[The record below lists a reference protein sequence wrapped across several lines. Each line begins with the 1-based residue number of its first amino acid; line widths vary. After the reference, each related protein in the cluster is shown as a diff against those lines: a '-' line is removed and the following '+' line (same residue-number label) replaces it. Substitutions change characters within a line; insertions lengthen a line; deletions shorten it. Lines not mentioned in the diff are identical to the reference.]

1 MLPLIYAKTGDVV
14 NIKRVLGKDSVKKH
28 LSEMG
33 FVEGSVVRVV
43 SSHNGDLILNVKES
57 RIALTKE
64 MAEKIMMDIE
74 DEKKFAKNKI

>member
-14 NIKRVLGKDSVKKH
+14 NIKKVMGKDSTKKH
-28 LSEMG
+28 LLEMG
-33 FVEGSVVRVV
+33 FVEGSIVRVV

-74 DEKKFAKNKI
+74 DEKELLKNKK